1 MGSLIEILV
10 DFVAQIWTTDSD
22 LRDSSVLGESR
33 EDRKDRKMVGWIC
46 GSTIVLVFVA
56 GLIGWWWIEH
66 K

>member
-1 MGSLIEILV
+1 MGSLIEMLV

-33 EDRKDRKMVGWIC
+33 EDRKDRKMVRWIC
-46 GSTIVLVFVA
+46 GSTIVLVIVA